1 MGGVFSIAT
10 DQQLINCLQNG
21 GTDKLKAEE
30 FLFNS
35 YAYFISEAMRKY
47 SLNEEEAFDAYS
59 DTILSSLGKIAD
71 GTYQGRSS
79 LKTWLYQIFH
89 NKCVDLI
96 RKKTTNKRSIY
107 KTAEIDTLKFQVS
120 DTVKSIIQKM
130 IDQTD
135 FDRLKQKLKELGED
149 CRQMLQ
155 LWSEGF
161 SDKEIA
167 VQLNYKTPEVTKTS
181 RYRCLEKLKRLYKNK
196 ETL

>member
-1 MGGVFSIAT
+1 MAGVFSIAT

-35 YAYFISEAMRKY
+35 YAYFIPEAMRKY

>member
-1 MGGVFSIAT
+1 
-10 DQQLINCLQNG
+10 
-21 GTDKLKAEE
+21 
-30 FLFNS
+30 
-35 YAYFISEAMRKY
+35 
-47 SLNEEEAFDAYS
+47 
-59 DTILSSLGKIAD
+59 
-71 GTYQGRSS
+71 
-79 LKTWLYQIFH
+79 
-89 NKCVDLI
+89 
-96 RKKTTNKRSIY
+96 
-107 KTAEIDTLKFQVS
+107 
-120 DTVKSIIQKM
+120 M

-167 VQLNYKTPEVTKTS
+167 VQLNYKTAEVTKTS